1 MATAT
6 TPTPKKSRT
15 AAAKAAT
22 PGLIDLK
29 AANRA
34 AVLFKNLG
42 DPTRVRVLLLLAE
55 GERNVT
61 DLCAA
66 MGQSQPATS
75 HHLALCR
82 HGGVIE
88 CNRRGKNNYYLLTDK
103 GRMLA
108 ETARK
113 LMDADVGR

>member
-1 MATAT
+1 MATASV
-6 TPTPKKSRT
+6 PTVPKKARP
-15 AAAKAAT
+15 AKT
-22 PGLIDLK
+22 PVPAGLVDLK
-29 AANRA
+29 TANRA

-42 DPTRVRVLLLLAE
+42 DATRVRVLLLLAE

-75 HHLALCR
+75 HHLALLR

-88 CNRRGKNNYYLLTDK
+88 CHRRGKENWYTLTPK
-103 GRMLA
+103 GRWLA
-108 ETARK
+108 ETARR
-113 LMDADVGR
+113 LMDEDAGR

>member
-6 TPTPKKSRT
+6 TPKKARS
-15 AAAKAAT
+15 APAKAAT
-22 PGLIDLK
+22 PGLVDLK
-29 AANRA
+29 TANRA

-61 DLCAA
+61 ALCAA
-66 MGQSQPATS
+66 MGQGQPAIS
-75 HHLALCR
+75 HHLALCW

-88 CNRRGKNNYYLLTDK
+88 CKRRGKNNFYQLTGK
-103 GRMLA
+103 GRSLA
-108 ETARK
+108 ETAKR
-113 LMDADVGR
+113 LVDEDAGR